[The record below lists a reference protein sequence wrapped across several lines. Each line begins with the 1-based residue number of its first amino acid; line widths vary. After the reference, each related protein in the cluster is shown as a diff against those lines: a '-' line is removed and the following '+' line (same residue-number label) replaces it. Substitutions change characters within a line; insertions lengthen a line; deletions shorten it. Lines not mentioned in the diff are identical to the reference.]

1 MHPEDASSAA
11 AEGGGFDLD
20 VSSATLFALVWNA
33 LTEVLGTAAVAAI
46 VRRAVQNVA
55 AGCPE
60 LADLVVRRD
69 KLEYCYTLPRTWSK
83 TTQTVAR
90 GQAGL
95 RGLIAEIGRL
105 LVELTGTVVINRL
118 NEIPELRDR
127 GLVWRPGETR

>member
-1 MHPEDASSAA
+1 MRPEDGSSTAD
-11 AEGGGFDLD
+11 EGEGFDLD

-33 LTEVLGTAAVAAI
+33 LADVLGTAAVAAI

-55 AGCPE
+55 AECPE

-69 KLEYCYTLPRTWSK
+69 KLEYGYSLPHSWSR

-95 RGLIAEIGRL
+95 RVLI
-105 LVELTGTVVINRL
+105 
-118 NEIPELRDR
+118 
-127 GLVWRPGETR
+127 